1 MRAAAQSAQRAGI
14 QVFAVD
20 RFGDKDTLEVSD
32 AYLRLPDLDADPQ
45 AFQSEF
51 GSQLA
56 SWLHS
61 MPFLVVGGIRGLE
74 RILNRLPL
82 SNEKLSQLRTAR
94 EMQDSGTL
102 RNACLGTP
110 MRFPESWGVGESG
123 SANFQVSGNHSESN
137 AYLFKQRDQCGG
149 FGVNWV
155 LPNPTRRPDPQLLS
169 ELMQI
174 HGPGILQK
182 WIPGRLLGS
191 SFLSNGKEVA
201 LLGTYRGSFTR
212 VGDRP
217 FIYNGSSGPIFLE
230 DPIQQQILSIG
241 SKLVKETGYRGV
253 FNLDWIMGTSS
264 QPFLI
269 EVNAR
274 WSGSLELVER
284 LWRSQ
289 LLHAKV
295 DVPFKSVMDWAVE
308 AIAGAPLPAFLAR
321 IQCSSNDGDMQKAA
335 ASSLSQSIHGIS
347 VQQSLANTL
356 APDYFIKRIVF
367 SRRDQL
373 FDPQCLPEDL
383 PPSATLHD
391 IPVEPTSVKRGEP
404 LCTLIIHKQGG
415 AVKEILQHYRYL
427 VRCLS
432 LGEW

>member
-1 MRAAAQSAQRAGI
+1 MN
-14 QVFAVD
+14 
-20 RFGDKDTLEVSD
+20 RF
-32 AYLRLPDLDADPQ
+32 
-45 AFQSEF
+45 
-51 GSQLA
+51 SQL
-56 SWLHS
+56 
-61 MPFLVVGGIRGLE
+61 
-74 RILNRLPL
+74 
-82 SNEKLSQLRTAR
+82 
-94 EMQDSGTL
+94 SGF
-102 RNACLGTP
+102 RKS
-110 MRFPESWGVGESG
+110 PES
-123 SANFQVSGNHSESN
+123 NT
-137 AYLFKQRDQCGG
+137 YLFKQRDQCGG

-155 LPNPTRRPDPQLLS
+155 LPNPTRQPDPQLLS

-201 LLGTYRGSFTR
+201 LLGTRGSFTR

-284 LWRSQ
+284 PHGAQSRSMPRSMYRSSPSWIGQ
-289 LLHAKV
+289 PSDIGLATC
-295 DVPFKSVMDWAVE
+295 
-308 AIAGAPLPAFLAR
+308 FLAR

-347 VQQSLANTL
+347 GSTE
-356 APDYFIKRIVF
+356 
-367 SRRDQL
+367 S
-373 FDPQCLPEDL
+373 
-383 PPSATLHD
+383 
-391 IPVEPTSVKRGEP
+391 G
-404 LCTLIIHKQGG
+404 
-415 AVKEILQHYRYL
+415 
-427 VRCLS
+427 
-432 LGEW
+432 

>member
-32 AYLRLPDLDADPQ
+32 AYLRLPDLDAEPQ
-45 AFQSEF
+45 AFRSEF

-56 SWLHS
+56 SWLNS

-74 RILNRLPL
+74 CILNRLPL

-102 RNACLGTP
+102 RSACLGTSI
-110 MRFPESWGVGESG
+110 RFPESWGIDESG
-123 SANFQVSGNHSESN
+123 LVSFQVSENHSEGNS
-137 AYLFKQRDQCGG
+137 YLFKQQDQCGG

-155 LPNPTRRPDPQLLS
+155 LPNPTRRPDPQLLG
-169 ELMQI
+169 ELKQI

-182 WIPGRLLGS
+182 WISGRLLGS

-201 LLGTYRGSFTR
+201 LLGTCRGSFTR
-212 VGDRP
+212 LGDQP
-217 FIYNGSSGPIFLE
+217 FIYNGSSGPISLE
-230 DPIQQQILSIG
+230 DSIQQRILSIG

-284 LWRSQ
+284 SWRSK

-295 DVPFKSVMDWAVE
+295 DVAFKSIMDWAVE
-308 AIAGAPLPAFLAR
+308 AMSGAPLPTFLAR
-321 IQCSSNDGDMQKAA
+321 IQCSFNDGDLQKAKGP
-335 ASSLSQSIHGIS
+335 SLSQSANGSSI
-347 VQQSLANTL
+347 QQSLAS
-356 APDYFIKRIVF
+356 ASCHPYFIKRIVF
-367 SRRDQL
+367 SRKDQL
-373 FDPQCLPEDL
+373 FDPRCLPDDL
-383 PPSATLHD
+383 PPNATLHD
-391 IPVEPTSVKRGEP
+391 VPMEPISVKRGEP
-404 LCTLIIHKQGG
+404 LCTLIVQKQGET
-415 AVKEILQHYRYL
+415 AKEILQHYRYL
-427 VRCLS
+427 VRSLS
-432 LGEW
+432 NGEW